1 MSDNITILAV
11 EDNEADRKLLSHA
24 LKQNGFKGQF
34 LTAGSADEAY
44 RLMVKRIDESLP
56 LPNLVLLDL
65 GLPDET
71 GMEILQKL
79 KSEKALQQMK
89 VVVFSGSKSTK
100 NMSKAKEL
108 GAEWYFVKPDNP
120 SDLRYI
126 APELV
131 AISTR

>member
-1 MSDNITILAV
+1 MSENITILAV

-24 LKQNGFKGQF
+24 LKQNGYKGKF
-34 LTAGSADEAY
+34 LTAGSANEAY
-44 RLMVKRIDESLP
+44 RLMVQRIDESLP

-65 GLPDET
+65 E
-71 GMEILQKL
+71 MLQKL
-79 KSEKALQQMK
+79 KSEKGLQQMK

-126 APELV
+126 AQELV
-131 AISTR
+131 NISER

>member
-1 MSDNITILAV
+1 
-11 EDNEADRKLLSHA
+11 
-24 LKQNGFKGQF
+24 
-34 LTAGSADEAY
+34 
-44 RLMVKRIDESLP
+44 MVKRIDESLP

-89 VVVFSGSKSTK
+89 VVVFSGSKSTR

-126 APELV
+126 AQELV

>member
-1 MSDNITILAV
+1 MNKHLLIV
-11 EDNEADRKLLSHA
+11 EDDELVQSLLAAYMQSE
-24 LKQNGFKGQF
+24 GFKVSLATTGKEM
-34 LTAGSADEAY
+34 LACIDSEA
-44 RLMVKRIDESLP
+44 ID
-56 LPNLVLLDL
+56 LVLLDL

-126 APELV
+126 AQELV